1 MSNKKTDERREYF
14 RVEDDI
20 YLQWQ
25 TVSEDEYAQAEDTLK
40 NLTDNDFSLSAD
52 FATLNNKFHPILNN
66 IKQAHPDIAHYLEL
80 LNTKLDSLGHHLLQQ
95 QDVYNEQKLTHVNI
109 SASGLMY
116 AAEKPIPV
124 NSLLK
129 LEYVLF
135 PEKVGIIT
143 YGKVVNTTHLEN
155 GKHCIHISF
164 EHMRTE
170 DSELMI
176 KHNLNTQMNMIRE
189 HKDSKQKDR
198 NKE

>member
-1 MSNKKTDERREYF
+1 MNKNRTDERREYF

-25 TVSEDEYAQAEDTLK
+25 IVPEEEYVRADDILK
-40 NLTDNDFSLSAD
+40 NLTDSDFSLSAD

-116 AAEKPIPV
+116 AAEDPIPV
-124 NSLLK
+124 DSLLR

-143 YGKVVNTTHLEN
+143 YGRVVNTTPLEN
-155 GKHCIHISF
+155 DKHCIHISF

-170 DSELMI
+170 DCELMI

-189 HKDSKQKDR
+189 HKDSEQNAPD
-198 NKE
+198 KE

>member
-1 MSNKKTDERREYF
+1 MNNNKTDERREYF

-25 TVSEDEYAQAEDTLK
+25 TVPEEEYARADEILK
-40 NLTDNDFSLSAD
+40 DLSDSDFSLSAD

-109 SASGLMY
+109 SASGMMY
-116 AAEKPIPV
+116 AAKEPIYV

-143 YGKVVNTTHLEN
+143 YGRVVNTTPLED
-155 GKHCIHISF
+155 GTHCIHISF

-176 KHNLNTQMNMIRE
+176 KHNLNTQMNLIRE
-189 HKDSKQKDR
+189 HKDSMQSTPEK
-198 NKE
+198 

>member
-1 MSNKKTDERREYF
+1 MSNNGTDERREYF

-25 TVSEDEYAQAEDTLK
+25 AVSEDEYARADEILK
-40 NLTDNDFSLSAD
+40 NLTGNDFSLSAD
-52 FATLNNKFHPILNN
+52 FATLNHKFHPILSN

-95 QDVYNEQKLTHVNI
+95 QDVYNKQKLTHVNI

-116 AAEKPIPV
+116 ATKNPLKIDT
-124 NSLLK
+124 LLK
-129 LEYVLF
+129 LEYVLC

-143 YGKVVNTTHLEN
+143 YGRVVNTTLLEN
-155 GKHCIHISF
+155 GEHCIHISF
-164 EHMRTE
+164 EHMRAE

-176 KHNLNTQMNMIRE
+176 KHNLNIQMNIIRE
-189 HKDSKQKDR
+189 HKDSEQHSAKK
-198 NKE
+198 

>member
-1 MSNKKTDERREYF
+1 MNSNRTDERREYF

-25 TVSEDEYAQAEDTLK
+25 PVSEDEYARADEILH

-52 FATLNNKFHPILNN
+52 FATLNNKYHPILNN

-95 QDVYNEQKLTHVNI
+95 QQVYNEKKLTHVNI

-116 AAEKPIPV
+116 AAESPMEV

-135 PEKVGIIT
+135 PERVGIIA
-143 YGKVVNTTHLEN
+143 YGKVVTTTPLES
-155 GKHCIHISF
+155 GDHCIHISF

-189 HKDSKQKDR
+189 
-198 NKE
+198 NKENNQNTPDE

>member
-1 MSNKKTDERREYF
+1 MNNNKTDERREYF

-25 TVSEDEYAQAEDTLK
+25 IVSDDEYARADEILK
-40 NLTDNDFSLSAD
+40 NLSDSDFSLSAD

-66 IKQAHPDIAHYLEL
+66 IKQAHPDIAHYMEL
-80 LNTKLDSLGHHLLQQ
+80 LNSKLDSLGHHLLQQ
-95 QDVYNEQKLTHVNI
+95 QSVYDEQKLTHVNI

-116 AAEKPIPV
+116 ATEKPIPV
-124 NSLLK
+124 NSMLK
-129 LEYVLF
+129 LECVLF

-143 YGKVVNTTHLEN
+143 YGRVVNTTLLEN
-155 GKHCIHISF
+155 GEHCIHISF
-164 EHMRTE
+164 EHIRTE

-189 HKDSKQKDR
+189 HKESKQNAPEK
-198 NKE
+198 

>member
-1 MSNKKTDERREYF
+1 MNNKTDERREYF

-20 YLQWQ
+20 YLQWHK
-25 TVSEDEYAQAEDTLK
+25 VSEDEYARAEETLK
-40 NLTDNDFSLSAD
+40 HLTDDDFSLSAD
-52 FATLNNKFHPILNN
+52 FATLNHKFHPILNN

-95 QDVYNEQKLTHVNI
+95 QEVYDEQKLTHVNI
-109 SASGLMY
+109 SASGMMY
-116 AAEKPIPV
+116 ATDEPVPV
-124 NSLLK
+124 NTLLK

-143 YGKVVNTTHLEN
+143 FGKVVNTTLLEDS
-155 GKHCIHISF
+155 KHCIHISF

-189 HKDSKQKDR
+189 HKDSMKSSGDK
-198 NKE
+198 

>member
-1 MSNKKTDERREYF
+1 MSHNKTDERREYF

-25 TVSEDEYAQAEDTLK
+25 TVPEDEYARADELLQSLSD
-40 NLTDNDFSLSAD
+40 DDFSLSAD

-109 SASGLMY
+109 SASGMMY
-116 AAEKPIPV
+116 AAEKAIPV
-124 NSLLK
+124 NSMLK

-143 YGKVVNTTHLEN
+143 YGRVVNTSPLED

-176 KHNLNTQMNMIRE
+176 KHNLNTQMNLIRE
-189 HKDSKQKDR
+189 HKEGK
-198 NKE
+198 

>member
-1 MSNKKTDERREYF
+1 MKNNKTDERREYF

-25 TVSEDEYAQAEDTLK
+25 IVPEEEYARAGEILK
-40 NLTDNDFSLSAD
+40 NLTDSDFSLSAD

-116 AAEKPIPV
+116 ATDNTVPV

-135 PEKVGIIT
+135 PEKIGIIT
-143 YGKVVNTTHLEN
+143 YGRVVNTTPLED
-155 GKHCIHISF
+155 GMHCIHISF
-164 EHMRTE
+164 EQMRTE

-189 HKDSKQKDR
+189 HKDSKQNEPD
-198 NKE
+198 NE